1 MGISTFANNSI
12 KDIRSAGLSV
22 DNSMVHVMQMYTMR
36 DRELQL
42 QIIRE
47 AETRG
52 CKAIFLTADSP
63 VLGVRYNEWRN
74 DFRTPGHLEFPI
86 LQWKK
91 EDIANRTHDDGFVS
105 FNEIGHSWVR
115 PYLVWHAGVDKC

>member
-1 MGISTFANNSI
+1 MQLYPM
-12 KDIRSAGLSV
+12 KDRAHQERILKNA
-22 DNSMVHVMQMYTMR
+22 
-36 DRELQL
+36 
-42 QIIRE
+42 E
-47 AETRG
+47 AAG
-52 CKAIFLTADSP
+52 CKAVFVTGDSP

-115 PYLVWHAGVDKC
+115 PYLVWHAESMNADYYVCLGTG